1 MHYIYKIT
9 NKLNDKIYIGQ
20 TNNPDRR
27 WSQHKSAA
35 LKNSNDCPKLYN
47 AIRKYGI
54 ENFRLDILINSDSLY
69 YINKLEEQY
78 IINYDSK
85 INGYNISN
93 GGYNTEKSQETKDK
107 ISKAHSGINHHY
119 FGKHLSAEHREKI
132 SKHHIEY
139 GISVGNKS
147 GMYGKTQTDEVKAI
161 ISKAHLGIPR
171 SQEVKDKISKA
182 NSGKNNAS
190 YGKKGDNGFNCKIST
205 KQVIEIREK
214 YLTNNYTYNDLA
226 KEYNCAKCTIGEIV
240 RRVYRN
246 EDIE

>member
-20 TNNPDRR
+20 TNNPNRR
-27 WSQHKSAA
+27 WEQHKSGAF
-35 LKNSNDCPKLYN
+35 KNSNDCPKLYN
-47 AIRKYGI
+47 AIRKYGF
-54 ENFRLDILINSDSLY
+54 ENFKLDILTNSMDIDDIN
-69 YINKLEEQY
+69 ILEEQY

-107 ISKAHSGINHHY
+107 ISKAKSGINHHY
-119 FGKHLSAEHREKI
+119 FGRHLSKEHREKI
-132 SKHHIEY
+132 SKHHIEH
-139 GISVGNKS
+139 GVSVGSKS

-190 YGKKGDNGFNCKIST
+190 YGKKGDDGFHCKISN

-214 YLTNNYTYNDLA
+214 YKTNNYTYENLA

-240 RRVYRN
+240 RRERRN